1 MITQPNP
8 HIEARPAAPAVQH
21 GPHIHLPR
29 RSHLRPAPLET
40 RATGTQPPNIA
51 LAGLQISV
59 GYEWLLAG
67 GDKLLLGGFPAQ
79 LGKRLLTIVGGG
91 QLLGFF
97 ASILRELV
105 VPNAVLFGYFIGETL
120 AGLGLMTAGLLA
132 LLRPLVE
139 RSLGGRSVAMF
150 VSSFRLV
157 QRLAPIAAIGAG
169 LLGLSYFFLDGL
181 PKPWF
186 VPSIAFGGSIDMGLF
201 LAAASVVLVVSQFV
215 QRHQMRRI
223 SEKDEANTQG
233 EH

>member
-1 MITQPNP
+1 MITQPKP
-8 HIEARPAAPAVQH
+8 SIEARPIAPDVQH
-21 GPHIHLPR
+21 GPHIHLPQ
-29 RSHLRPAPLET
+29 RSHLRTAPLET
-40 RATGTQPPNIA
+40 RVSGTQPPNIA
-51 LAGLQISV
+51 LAGLQIIV

-79 LGKRLLTIVGGG
+79 LGKLLLTIVNGG

-105 VPNAVLFGYFIGETL
+105 VPNAALFGYLIEWGETL
-120 AGLGLMTAGLLA
+120 AGLGLVTAGLLA

-139 RSLGGRSVAMF
+139 RSTGGKSAAMF
-150 VSSFRLV
+150 VSGFRLV
-157 QRLAPIAAIGAG
+157 ERLAPLAAVGAG
-169 LLGLSYFFLDGL
+169 LLGLSYFLLDGL

-215 QRHQMRRI
+215 QRHQMRRV
-223 SEKDEANTQG
+223 SE
-233 EH
+233 